1 MRPAAALIAGALFLS
16 IATATYDAHAGGYP
30 ERSIKLIVPTTAGS
44 VPDVLAR
51 LVGERLAASMGQP
64 VVIENRPGAIG
75 TIGLNAVA
83 KAPPDGYTLG
93 IVTTTYLAAPSLIP
107 QMPYDTERELSP
119 VAVVDLGLSEP
130 EHPVDTAG
138 VFGVATCVRGQGEAR
153 CLEVFVGRA
162 TQRPVIWG

>member
-1 MRPAAALIAGALFLS
+1 MRPAAALIAATLFFS
-16 IATATYDAHAGGYP
+16 IATAACDAHAGGYP

-44 VPDVLAR
+44 GPDLIAR

-93 IVTTTYLAAPSLIP
+93 VHHHGLPGGAESDRTN
-107 QMPYDTERELSP
+107 
-119 VAVVDLGLSEP
+119 AVR
-130 EHPVDTAG
+130 HRT
-138 VFGVATCVRGQGEAR
+138 R
-153 CLEVFVGRA
+153 FVSGR
-162 TQRPVIWG
+162 RR